1 MLITRCQ
8 TSFEK
13 FKSGFPSIETIAK
26 KKAEI
31 EAVRAAILAAG
42 DGDAESESEA
52 GEQLTSKQ
60 KSKQSAAELR
70 SLQAELEELQVGAK
84 KRALGTLKFIGEL
97 FKQKMLSEV
106 IIFHC
111 ITNLLENLEDEESLE
126 CLVILLVTVGKDLDQ
141 NESNVRLTRLH

>member
-1 MLITRCQ
+1 M
-8 TSFEK
+8 
-13 FKSGFPSIETIAK
+13 
-26 KKAEI
+26 
-31 EAVRAAILAAG
+31 LAAG
-42 DGDAESESEA
+42 DGDAESEA

-60 KSKQSAAELR
+60 KAKQSAAELR